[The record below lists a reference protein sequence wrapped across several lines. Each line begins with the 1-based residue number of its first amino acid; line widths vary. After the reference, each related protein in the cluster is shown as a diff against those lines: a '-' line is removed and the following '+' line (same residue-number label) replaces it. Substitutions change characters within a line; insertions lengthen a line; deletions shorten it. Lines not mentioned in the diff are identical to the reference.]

1 MAIGNV
7 YIISAIAIV
16 GGGLFGY
23 ASTTRK
29 MLMHEEKA
37 LRICPVSISLLCPL
51 S

>member
-1 MAIGNV
+1 MTIGNV

-23 ASTTRK
+23 APITK
-29 MLMHEEKA
+29 EMLMHEEKA
-37 LRICPVSISLLCPL
+37 LRVCPVSISLPCPL

>member
-1 MAIGNV
+1 MTIGNV

-23 ASTTRK
+23 ASAIK
-29 MLMHEEKA
+29 ELLIPEEKA
-37 LRICPVSISLLCPL
+37 LRNCPVSISLLCPL